1 MFYDEYY
8 VKSVIRT
15 LPNWPEPGVMFRDI
29 TPIFKDPKALRIV
42 SDAFIQR
49 YIQSDITHIAC
60 IDARGFLIA
69 SIMAYQLQLPL
80 VLVRKKG
87 KLPGETLHQEYKLE
101 YGTSAVEMQ
110 IDAVGAGDKVMVFD
124 DLIATGG
131 TILAACT
138 LIKKLGADVVE
149 CAALID
155 LPDLKGSERIQ
166 DNGIPVFTLLAY
178 EGL

>member
-1 MFYDEYY
+1 MSYDEFY
-8 VKSVIRT
+8 VKSVIRS
-15 LPNWPEPGVMFRDI
+15 LPDWPEPGVMFRDI
-29 TPIFKDPKALRIV
+29 TPIFKDPKALRMV
-42 SDAFIQR
+42 ADAFIQR
-49 YIQSDITHIAC
+49 YMDSELTHIAC

-69 SIMAYQLQLPL
+69 SIMAYQMQKPL

-87 KLPGETLHQEYKLE
+87 KLPGETIHQEYQLE

-110 IDAVGAGDKVMVFD
+110 VDSVGPGDKVLVFD

-138 LIKKLGADVVE
+138 LIKRLGAEVIE
-149 CAALID
+149 SAALVD
-155 LPDLKGSERIQ
+155 LPDLQGSIRIQ
-166 DNGIPVFTLLAY
+166 ETGVPVFTMLAY

>member
-1 MFYDEYY
+1 MSYDEFY

-29 TPIFKDPKALRIV
+29 TPIFKEPKALRMV
-42 SDAFIQR
+42 ADAFIQR
-49 YIQSDITHIAC
+49 YMDADITHIAC

-69 SIMAYQLQLPL
+69 SIMAYQMQKPL

-87 KLPGETLHQEYKLE
+87 KLPGETIHEEYKLE
-101 YGTSAVEMQ
+101 YGISAVEMQ
-110 IDAVGAGDKVMVFD
+110 KDAVHAGDRVLVFD

-138 LIKKLGADVVE
+138 LIKKLGAEVVE

-155 LPDLKGSERIQ
+155 LPDLNGSMRIQ
-166 DNGIPVFTLLAY
+166 DAGFPVYTMLAY

>member
-42 SDAFIQR
+42 ADAFIQR
-49 YIQSDITHIAC
+49 YMQSDITHIAC

-69 SIMAYQLQLPL
+69 SIMAYQLQKPL

-110 IDAVGAGDKVMVFD
+110 IDAVGPGDKVMVFD

-138 LIKKLGADVVE
+138 LIKKLGAEVVE

-155 LPDLKGSERIQ
+155 LPDLHGSERIQ

-178 EGL
+178 EGM

>member
-1 MFYDEYY
+1 MSYDECY

-15 LPNWPEPGVMFRDI
+15 IPDWPEPEVQFRDI
-29 TPIFKDPKALRIV
+29 TPIFKDPKALRMV

-49 YIQSDITHIAC
+49 YIDSDITHIAS
-60 IDARGFLIA
+60 IDARGFLIS
-69 SIMAYQLQLPL
+69 SIMAYHLNLPL

-87 KLPGETLHQEYKLE
+87 KLPGETIHQEYALE
-101 YGTSAVEMQ
+101 YGSAAVEMQ
-110 IDAVGAGDKVMVFD
+110 LDAVGPGDKVLIFD

-138 LIKKLGADVVE
+138 LVKQLGATVSE
-149 CAALID
+149 AAALID
-155 LPDLKGSERIQ
+155 LPDLQGSTLIQ
-166 DNGIPVFTLLAY
+166 ESGIPVHTLIAY